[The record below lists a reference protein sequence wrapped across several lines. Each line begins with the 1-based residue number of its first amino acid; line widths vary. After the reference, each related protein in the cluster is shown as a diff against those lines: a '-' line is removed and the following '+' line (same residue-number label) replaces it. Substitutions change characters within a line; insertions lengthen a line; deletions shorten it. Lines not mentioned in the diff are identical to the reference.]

1 MEVAQVTD
9 TEDDIREFARI
20 TSVDAAP
27 EMARFIAAMRRL
39 QDIVVSTNPDD
50 TLWNDTAELIEDVCA
65 RREEHKAPA
74 GVAPAGRARTFPET
88 ATP

>member
-20 TSVDAAP
+20 TPVDAAP
-27 EMARFIAAMRRL
+27 EMA
-39 QDIVVSTNPDD
+39 
-50 TLWNDTAELIEDVCA
+50 
-65 RREEHKAPA
+65 
-74 GVAPAGRARTFPET
+74 TFPEM